1 MCALMFEG
9 VHSRFFIATTHFRLG
24 MNGRLGNGLIFVF
37 MEGEM
42 GLSFVLVFDT
52 MNNYVVF
59 RE

>member
-1 MCALMFEG
+1 MFEG

-24 MNGRLGNGLIFVF
+24 MKRRLGNGVIFVF

-42 GLSFVLVFDT
+42 GLSFVLLLDT

-59 RE
+59 GE